1 MSSLKTITFNI
12 SLLRRCLLQMGFFS
26 YITVLILINRPSLG
40 VIEHTI
46 RLNIGFKLFKKQNY
60 YFYLKMHPY
69 FVC

>member
-1 MSSLKTITFNI
+1 MV
-12 SLLRRCLLQMGFFS
+12 FFS